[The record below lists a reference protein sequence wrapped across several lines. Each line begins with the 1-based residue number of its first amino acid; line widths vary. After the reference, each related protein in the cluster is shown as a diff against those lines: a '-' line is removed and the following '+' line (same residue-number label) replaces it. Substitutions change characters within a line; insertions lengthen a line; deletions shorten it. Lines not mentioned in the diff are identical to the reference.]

1 MKKGD
6 FEEKNDIERE
16 NAKTL
21 TRCII
26 ALIISLLSL
35 AINVAILLISI

>member
-1 MKKGD
+1 MKKDD

-26 ALIISLLSL
+26 AFIISLLSL
-35 AINVAILLISI
+35 AINIANLLISI